1 MRTSF
6 HSTSCTWII
15 PGELAPTLHK
25 VACNALSSFHMSICC
40 NYPFLSIM
48 LTTYSSSDSIPH
60 SVITYLVSCWVT
72 DSMHTQICLQCA
84 FLPRNSHVPLSACSD
99 LQAAKALLQVVG
111 LIVRDPTIYRCPSV
125 SEDCV
130 PSSNFLGCPSW
141 HKPRSFC
148 LKRPNVFPM
157 TRLCRSHPCLPTYV
171 VCII

>member
-1 MRTSF
+1 MCTSF

-40 NYPFLSIM
+40 NYTFLSIM
-48 LTTYSSSDSIPH
+48 LATNSSSDST
-60 SVITYLVSCWVT
+60 STRDYMYLVSCSVI

-84 FLPRNSHVPLSACSD
+84 FLPLYNCHVPLSACSG

-130 PSSNFLGCPSW
+130 PSSNFL
-141 HKPRSFC
+141 
-148 LKRPNVFPM
+148 
-157 TRLCRSHPCLPTYV
+157 T
-171 VCII
+171 